1 MNLTP
6 PPTALTAFVGRAAD
20 RAALTAALAGPAR
33 LICLLGP
40 GGIGKSRL
48 AAKVLAGRLDV
59 AWCALDQA
67 RSADDL
73 CTSVAASLGIDGAR
87 ADLQAILA
95 STPTQVLV
103 LDNVE
108 QVANAVAAHLP
119 AWLAAAPTLRVLVTS
134 RARLQVAGEHVHR
147 LGPLGTDHGGDATQ
161 LFIQRGRAQVPAF
174 DPDAESRN
182 AIEQLVAQLD
192 GIPLAIELAAARLAW
207 MSPTALLARL
217 DRRFDV
223 LTGQRRDVDDRQRTL
238 HGAIAWSWQLLSE
251 ADRAALV
258 RCSACRGW
266 FGLDLGE
273 ALLADQPDPL
283 VRLGAL
289 VDQSMLRV
297 ADVGGVRRFGF
308 FESIRAFVRAEAQP
322 DARADAERMHARW
335 VLEQGERLCGEIA
348 GPTGHAA
355 HQALLALR
363 DELWAVVHRTSDATR
378 LLSALT
384 CLHPVIV
391 SHGPLAPQVEALD
404 ALLHRSPP
412 AQLSADQMPQALLL
426 RGQVLR
432 LQGRL
437 ADARRDLEKAASIAG
452 PHQAEALSAAG
463 IAAHEAGDLEVAEA
477 RYAAAMDAFA
487 ADDDPRGLGRASGS
501 LAILAEA
508 RGMSADAQTR
518 YEQALDLL
526 RQAQDTRSEA
536 IFLIN
541 LADLHLQQDRVAEAE
556 MRHARASVL
565 LESLDD
571 RRLQAVL
578 AGNQGA
584 ADQHAGRL
592 DAAIARRTEAVD
604 GLRAVGD
611 QRLAAVFIGYRGTAH
626 HEAQNTAAALAD
638 YDTAVAGLRITGDTR
653 FATLF
658 TAHRAALTGD
668 VGRLDQLDAPPGSQL
683 EAVIALHGGNQPSAP
698 VRGIDVAFVRRLR
711 GEADPSAAPALIISP
726 GADWLQAPGEP
737 GQSIRRRHTLR
748 RLLAAFA
755 EARETQ
761 PGKGLQVNALIAAG
775 WPGEQIL
782 PHAAANRVYVAIA
795 TLRKLGLRDLLHS
808 HEDGYLLDPATPLVR
823 AERPT

>member
-1 MNLTP
+1 MS
-6 PPTALTAFVGRAAD
+6 ALLAGRA
-20 RAALTAALAGPAR
+20 RV
-33 LICLLGP
+33 ICMMGP
-40 GGIGKSRL
+40 GGMGKSRL
-48 AAKVLAGRLDV
+48 AAEMLGGRGDV
-59 AWCALDQA
+59 AWCSLDQA
-67 RSADDL
+67 RSAEDL
-73 CTSVAASLGIDGAR
+73 RESVAASLGVDGAR
-87 ADLQAILA
+87 ADVQAILA
-95 STPTQVLV
+95 STAAQILV

-108 QVANAVAAHLP
+108 QVVAAVAEHLP
-119 AWLAAAPTLRVLVTS
+119 LWLAAAPRLQVLVTS

-147 LGPLGTDHGGDATQ
+147 LEPLGTGHGGDAAR
-161 LFIQRGRAQVPAF
+161 LFIERGRAQVPAF
-174 DPDAESRN
+174 DPDAEAGA
-182 AIEQLVAQLD
+182 AIEQLVTQLD

-207 MSPTALLARL
+207 LSPTALLARL
-217 DRRFDV
+217 DRRFDM
-223 LTGQRRDVDDRQRTL
+223 LAGQRLDVGDRQRTL
-238 HGAIAWSWQLLSE
+238 RGAIAWSWQLLSA

-258 RCSACRGW
+258 RCSTCRGW

-273 ALLADQPDPL
+273 ALLADDPDAL
-283 VRLGAL
+283 ARLGAL

-297 ADVGGVRRFGF
+297 ANVDGVRRFGF
-308 FESIRAFVRAEAQP
+308 FESIKAFVRAESPPGAL
-322 DARADAERMHARW
+322 ATAEQMHAEW
-335 VLEQGERLCGEIA
+335 VVEQGEQLHAQID
-348 GPTGHAA
+348 GPNGQAA
-355 HQALLALR
+355 HRALLALR
-363 DELWAVVHRTSDATR
+363 DELWAVVARSTDPAR
-378 LLSALT
+378 LLLALT
-384 CLHPVIV
+384 CLHPVVV
-391 SHGPLAPQVEALD
+391 SHGPLAPQVAALD
-404 ALLHRSPP
+404 ALLHRLPP
-412 AQLSADQMPQALLL
+412 TDLPSALLL
-426 RGQVLR
+426 RGQALR

-437 ADARRDLEKAASIAG
+437 AEARADLEQAASAPG

-463 IAAHEAGDLEVAEA
+463 IAAHEAGDLDVADA
-477 RYAAAMDAFA
+477 RYATAMDAFA
-487 ADDDPRGLGRASGS
+487 AADDARGLGRASGS

-508 RGMSADAQTR
+508 RGQSADAQTR

-526 RQAQDTRSEA
+526 RQAQDTRSEV

-571 RRLQAVL
+571 RRLRAVL

-604 GLRAVGD
+604 GLRTVGD

-626 HEAQNTAAALAD
+626 HEAGDTVTALAD
-638 YDTAVAGLRITGDTR
+638 YDAAVAGLRTAGDTR

-658 TAHRAALTGD
+658 TAHRTALTGD
-668 VGRLDQLDAPPGSQL
+668 VARLEHLAAPAGSQL
-683 EAVIALHGGNQPSAP
+683 EAVIALHRGEQPAVP

-711 GEADPSAAPALIISP
+711 GEADPAAAPALIISP
-726 GADWLQAPGEP
+726 GADWLQAPGED

-761 PGKGLQVNALIAAG
+761 PGQGMQMNALIAAG